1 MHEHHH
7 DTADYSRAFK
17 IGVALNVGFII
28 VEVVFGLLADSL
40 VLLAD
45 AGHNLSD
52 VFGLLL
58 AWGGS
63 HLTQRESTDRHTYGW
78 RKSSIL
84 AALFNAIILLV
95 AIGGIGWEAI
105 RRLNNPSHV
114 AGVTIIWVAAIGV
127 IINGVTALLFMSG
140 RQSDLNIRGAF
151 LHMVADAGVSVG
163 VVIAGVAI
171 IFTGWLWLDP
181 VVSLMI
187 VIIIFI
193 GTWGLLKES
202 FNLALDAVPKHID
215 PKEVKNFLSNLPGV
229 SQVHDLHI
237 WGMSTTEVALT
248 AHVVK
253 QNAIDADSLL
263 AEIKKELHDQ
273 FGIGHTTIQWERGD
287 ELHSKNSYET
297 SR

>member
-58 AWGGS
+58 AWGAS

-105 RRLNNPSHV
+105 RRLNNPSH
-114 AGVTIIWVAAIGV
+114 
-127 IINGVTALLFMSG
+127 
-140 RQSDLNIRGAF
+140 
-151 LHMVADAGVSVG
+151 
-163 VVIAGVAI
+163 
-171 IFTGWLWLDP
+171 
-181 VVSLMI
+181 
-187 VIIIFI
+187 
-193 GTWGLLKES
+193 S